1 MIGRAGRAGIDSAG
15 ESVAI
20 VQKKDK
26 SKVCSSVN
34 LYLTCTFCK
43 TLSNICVPFS

>member
-1 MIGRAGRAGIDSAG
+1 MIGRAGRAGIDSTG

-26 SKVCSSVN
+26 SKVCSSH
-34 LYLTCTFCK
+34 LYFLQNF
-43 TLSNICVPFS
+43 I